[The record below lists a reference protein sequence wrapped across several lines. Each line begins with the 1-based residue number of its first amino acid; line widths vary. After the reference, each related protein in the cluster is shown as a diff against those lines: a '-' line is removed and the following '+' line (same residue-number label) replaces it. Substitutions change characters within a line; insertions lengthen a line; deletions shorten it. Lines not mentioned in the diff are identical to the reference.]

1 MKVAL
6 IGLGNMGLPIAEN
19 ILKSGHKLVIYNRTA
34 SKLQSLVEKG
44 AEMAVSPA
52 DAAQKATIVFTILS
66 DDKAAEAVG
75 YGEKGIIS
83 GLPKDGIHV
92 SVSTLSVELA
102 KKLEEDHQ
110 KNSQAFVSCPVLG
123 RPDAAAAAALRLLVA
138 GPKQAREKIMPVLHA
153 LGKDIFVV
161 GEKGH
166 LANVVKLGNNFLI
179 VSMLEALSEAFV
191 FVEKYGI
198 KADAFLEIANTL
210 FASPVYQN
218 YGKIMVEERFEEAGF
233 KLALGLKDVNLMLE
247 AAHNAKISLPTAEI
261 AKKHY
266 EEGIEQGWS
275 DLDWAAIVKLLRE
288 KSEH

>member
-66 DDKAAEAVG
+66 DDKAAEAVV

-138 GPKQAREKIMPVLHA
+138 GPKQAREKIMPVLNE

-233 KLALGLKDVNLMLE
+233 KLALGLKDVHLMLE
-247 AAHNAKISLPTAEI
+247 AAHNAKISLQTAEI

>member
-6 IGLGNMGLPIAEN
+6 IGLGNMGIPIAEN
-19 ILKSGHKLVIYNRTA
+19 ILKSGHELVIYNRTA
-34 SKLQSLVEKG
+34 SKRQSLVEKG
-44 AEMAVSPA
+44 AVMAVSPA
-52 DAAQKATIVFTILS
+52 DAAEKATIVFTILS
-66 DDKAAEAVG
+66 DDKAAEAVV

-83 GLPKDGIHV
+83 GLPKGGIHV

-102 KKLEEDHQ
+102 KKLEEDHE

-138 GPKQAREKIMPVLHA
+138 GPKQAREKIMPVLNA

-247 AAHNAKISLPTAEI
+247 AAHNAKITLPTAEI

-288 KSEH
+288 KSEQ

>member
-66 DDKAAEAVG
+66 DDKAAEAVV

-138 GPKQAREKIMPVLHA
+138 GPKQAREKIMPVLNE

>member
-66 DDKAAEAVG
+66 DDKAAEAVV

-92 SVSTLSVELA
+92 SVSTLSVVLA

>member
-66 DDKAAEAVG
+66 DDKAAEAVV

-138 GPKQAREKIMPVLHA
+138 GPKHAREKIMPVLHA

>member
-66 DDKAAEAVG
+66 DDKAAEAVV

>member
-34 SKLQSLVEKG
+34 SKLRSLVEKG

-66 DDKAAEAVG
+66 DDKAAEAVV

-138 GPKQAREKIMPVLHA
+138 GPKQAREKIMPVLNE

>member
-66 DDKAAEAVG
+66 DDKAAEAVV

-138 GPKQAREKIMPVLHA
+138 GPKQAREKIMPVLNE

-218 YGKIMVEERFEEAGF
+218 YWKIMVEERFEEAGF

>member
-66 DDKAAEAVG
+66 DDKAAEAVV

-247 AAHNAKISLPTAEI
+247 AAQNAKISLPTAEI

>member
-66 DDKAAEAVG
+66 DDKAAEAVV

-138 GPKQAREKIMPVLHA
+138 GPKQAREKIMPVLNA

>member
-6 IGLGNMGLPIAEN
+6 IGLGKMGLPIAEN

-66 DDKAAEAVG
+66 DDKAAEAVV

-138 GPKQAREKIMPVLHA
+138 GPKQAREKIMPVLNA